1 MFGIGFSE
9 LLVIFAVALL
19 VVGPEK
25 LPDLARALGR
35 GYAEFKRAMDEI
47 KNTLDQDETVRGLK
61 EEFRSAQREIV
72 LGKQYAHNMV
82 MDQGTAIK
90 SAVTEGIDTASI
102 DPFATPAAPPAEE
115 PDSLPASGEKA
126 ADDGSTPAEQPP
138 EKTGEVSSQGTNGQ
152 GNTETASAGTESST
166 SSDTS
171 SEHEA
176 GTPASRS

>member
-9 LLVIFAVALL
+9 LLVIFAVALI

-47 KNTLDQDETVRGLK
+47 RNTLDQDETVRGLK

-72 LGKQYAHNMV
+72 LGKQYAHNVV

-90 SAVTEGIDTASI
+90 SAVTEGLDPASI
-102 DPFATPAAPPAEE
+102 DPFATPATPLEE
-115 PDSLPASGEKA
+115 ADSS
-126 ADDGSTPAEQPP
+126 STPEVQTPAGDSPPVKQPQ
-138 EKTGEVSSQGTNGQ
+138 EKPGEPSSPSTNGQ
-152 GNTETASAGTESST
+152 GSGEDG
-166 SSDTS
+166 DTS
-171 SEHEA
+171 ADKQSPDSPDEIILA
-176 GTPASRS
+176 